1 MNSREEAMLDAVND
15 VADKL
20 EDLAMEHEAAVNLN
34 QALRDMRESLRNVQ
48 DLYRHQAGRLSAPY
62 AERTPPS
69 CALPGLS
76 AVLAPGGK

>member
-1 MNSREEAMLDAVND
+1 MICPNCQEKTERENVGGGVYYELCACGWHSPLIYSQGN
-15 VADKL
+15 
-20 EDLAMEHEAAVNLN
+20 LALVM
-34 QALRDMRESLRNVQ
+34 SS
-48 DLYRHQAGRLSAPY
+48 SAF

>member
-1 MNSREEAMLDAVND
+1 MDDNRCACGAVMVRERLGPGCYYWHCEVCGQDTYIGHN
-15 VADKL
+15 
-20 EDLAMEHEAAVNLN
+20 LAM
-34 QALRDMRESLRNVQ
+34 
-48 DLYRHQAGRLSAPY
+48 RLSSSAF